1 MLISNG
7 PASADFLAM
16 WTFAIGFVHFTTE
29 YAVWRTVGKSLG
41 LGMAVGVPGVTLTW
55 MSVGWQMGWYGWI
68 A

>member
-1 MLISNG
+1 
-7 PASADFLAM
+7 M

-29 YAVWRTVGKSLG
+29 YAVWRTVGKGVG

-55 MSVGWQMGWYGWI
+55 MSVGWYMGWYGRI